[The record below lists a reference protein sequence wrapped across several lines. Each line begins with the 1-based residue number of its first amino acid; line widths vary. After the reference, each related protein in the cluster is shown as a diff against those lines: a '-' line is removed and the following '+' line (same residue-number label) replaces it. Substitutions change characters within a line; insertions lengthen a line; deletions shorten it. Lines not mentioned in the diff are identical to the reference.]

1 MNETI
6 VAHLLAITEM
16 RQSDNIDTVRELGRI
31 FAVKY
36 FNLVKAVQQAQQEYL
51 SVAEPHELATVESVF
66 GIIARLDEE
75 LIKEALPAPALDEDG
90 QV

>member
-1 MNETI
+1 MKSALL
-6 VAHLLAITEM
+6 AHLMAIVTL

-36 FNLVKAVQQAQQEYL
+36 LTLVKAVQQAQQESL
-51 SVAEPHELATVESVF
+51 SVAEQHELATIDNVF
-66 GIIARLDEE
+66 ATITRLDSE
-75 LIKEALPAPALDEDG
+75 LIKEALAELGLDEDG